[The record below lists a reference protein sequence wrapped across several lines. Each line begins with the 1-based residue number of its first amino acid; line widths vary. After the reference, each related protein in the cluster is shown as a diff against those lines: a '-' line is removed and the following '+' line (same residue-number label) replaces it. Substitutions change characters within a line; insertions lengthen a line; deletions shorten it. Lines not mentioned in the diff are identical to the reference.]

1 MLVVTKLCWR
11 ISFRFHCS
19 HTAFY
24 GGIMPLNL
32 ADINTDYI
40 IQKICGNEGD
50 RQYLETLGFIEGA
63 TVRIVSI
70 LLGSYIVRIQ
80 ESKIGI
86 SQDFTKMI
94 IVQA

>member
-1 MLVVTKLCWR
+1 
-11 ISFRFHCS
+11 
-19 HTAFY
+19 
-24 GGIMPLNL
+24 MPLNL

-50 RQYLETLGFIEGA
+50 RHYLATLGFIEGA

>member
-1 MLVVTKLCWR
+1 
-11 ISFRFHCS
+11 
-19 HTAFY
+19 
-24 GGIMPLNL
+24 MPLNL

-40 IQKICGNEGD
+40 IKKICGNEGD
-50 RQYLETLGFIEGA
+50 RHYLETLGF
-63 TVRIVSI
+63 
-70 LLGSYIVRIQ
+70 IQ

>member
-1 MLVVTKLCWR
+1 
-11 ISFRFHCS
+11 
-19 HTAFY
+19 
-24 GGIMPLNL
+24 MPLNL

-40 IQKICGNEGD
+40 IQKICGKEGA
-50 RQYLETLGFIEGA
+50 RHYLETLGFIEGA

-94 IVQA
+94 IVQV

>member
-1 MLVVTKLCWR
+1 MKG
-11 ISFRFHCS
+11 
-19 HTAFY
+19 TA
-24 GGIMPLNL
+24 
-32 ADINTDYI
+32 I
-40 IQKICGNEGD
+40 IWKPW
-50 RQYLETLGFIEGA
+50 FIEGA

>member
-1 MLVVTKLCWR
+1 MIKKHR
-11 ISFRFHCS
+11 EDPMQIKNKFR
-19 HTAFY
+19 
-24 GGIMPLNL
+24 
-32 ADINTDYI
+32 
-40 IQKICGNEGD
+40 KICGNEGD
-50 RQYLETLGFIEGA
+50 RHYLETLGFIEGA

-94 IVQA
+94 IVQV

>member
-1 MLVVTKLCWR
+1 
-11 ISFRFHCS
+11 
-19 HTAFY
+19 
-24 GGIMPLNL
+24 MPLNL

-50 RQYLETLGFIEGA
+50 RHYLE
-63 TVRIVSI
+63 SI

>member
-1 MLVVTKLCWR
+1 M
-11 ISFRFHCS
+11 
-19 HTAFY
+19 
-24 GGIMPLNL
+24 
-32 ADINTDYI
+32 
-40 IQKICGNEGD
+40 CGNEGD
-50 RQYLETLGFIEGA
+50 RHYLETLGFIEGA

-94 IVQA
+94 IVQV

>member
-1 MLVVTKLCWR
+1 MKG
-11 ISFRFHCS
+11 
-19 HTAFY
+19 TAIIWKPWGLSKAQLY
-24 GGIMPLNL
+24 GS
-32 ADINTDYI
+32 
-40 IQKICGNEGD
+40 
-50 RQYLETLGFIEGA
+50 
-63 TVRIVSI
+63 SI